1 MVSHFEQ
8 RNNAGGDDLNLLGLI
23 LTFRNVKKIN
33 KKTERSPTFY
43 LMLLI
48 YIKNLTRFSPLSY
61 LCATTVSLYKP
72 SSCVCVCACVMA
84 CTRETVLVRLQKIF
98 IFPAVQTSLSTALD
112 QDFRL

>member
-8 RNNAGGDDLNLLGLI
+8 HSNAGGDDLNLLGLI
-23 LTFRNVKKIN
+23 LIFQNVKKIK

-72 SSCVCVCACVMA
+72 SSCVCVCVHA
-84 CTRETVLVRLQKIF
+84 CTRETVLARLQKIF